1 MSQAAKFISN
11 AIAIAHLPFCL
22 STTCVLSNQVDVLA
36 PKFQRE
42 ILTNSWLCAA
52 LIAA

>member
-11 AIAIAHLPFCL
+11 AITIAHLPFCL
-22 STTCVLSNQVDVLA
+22 STTCVLWNQVDALT
-36 PKFQRE
+36 PKLQRE